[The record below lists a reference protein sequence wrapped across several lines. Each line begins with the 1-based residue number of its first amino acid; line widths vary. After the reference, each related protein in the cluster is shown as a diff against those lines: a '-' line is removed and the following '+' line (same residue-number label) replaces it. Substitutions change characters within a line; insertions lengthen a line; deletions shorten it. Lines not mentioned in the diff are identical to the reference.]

1 MVRKVFKKTHSHEKV
16 QGLIQKY
23 QIPRAYIGMN
33 RRSVSRAVLVGLFFA
48 MMPMPFQ
55 MLAVLAVLPFFA
67 FNAPIALVL
76 VWISN
81 PLSMPFIFYVEY
93 LVGEMLLMRSSE
105 DTAQSAEIS
114 LAWFENNI
122 EAIVVPLY
130 TGALFCGIVLSV
142 VGFLLVNRLWIRSVR
157 KERGSA

>member
-1 MVRKVFKKTHSHEKV
+1 MVRKVFKRTRSHEKV

-33 RRSVSRAVLVGLFFA
+33 RRSVSRAMLVGLFFA

-76 VWISN
+76 VWVSN
-81 PLSMPFIFYVEY
+81 PLTMPFIFYAEY
-93 LVGEMLLMRSSE
+93 LTGNLLLMRGDE
-105 DTAQSAEIS
+105 AATQSVEIS
-114 LAWFENNI
+114 LAWFENNL

-130 TGALFCGIVLSV
+130 TGALFYGVVLSV
-142 VGFLLVNRLWIRSVR
+142 TGFLLVNWLWIRSVR
-157 KERGSA
+157 KERG